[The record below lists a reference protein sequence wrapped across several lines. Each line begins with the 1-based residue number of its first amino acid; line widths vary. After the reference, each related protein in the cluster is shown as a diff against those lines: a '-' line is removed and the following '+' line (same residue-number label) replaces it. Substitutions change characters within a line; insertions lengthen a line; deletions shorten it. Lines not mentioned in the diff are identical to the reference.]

1 MNIMNTS
8 NKKISEILIEKL
20 LLFSATTAI
29 MVVCLIFA
37 FIFLEGLPVIQKYGI
52 WHFITGKHWYPE
64 QGIFGILPMI
74 IGSFVVTFM
83 ALAIGIPLGVG
94 CAIFLAELAPPW
106 LARLVRPGIELLAGI
121 PSVVYGFYGLVVLV
135 PFIRDHLG
143 GRGFSALAAA
153 LILAVMILP
162 TIVNISED
170 AIRAVPR
177 EYKEGSMALGAT
189 HWQTIKKVILP
200 GAASGIV
207 TAVVLGMGRA
217 LGETMAVI
225 LVAGNVSAI
234 PDSILASVRTLTA
247 NIAIEMGYAADDH
260 ARALFATGIV
270 LFVLIMLLNLLLA
283 LVPKKATTGE

>member
-1 MNIMNTS
+1 MLMNMSHKRMHELI
-8 NKKISEILIEKL
+8 IEKL

-29 MVVCLIFA
+29 MVVCLISI
-37 FIFLEGLPVIQKYGI
+37 FIFMEGLPVIKKYGL
-52 WHFITGKHWYPE
+52 WHFIAGQKWYPE
-64 QGIFGILPMI
+64 QGIFGIFPMI
-74 IGSFVVTFM
+74 IGSFYVTFI
-83 ALAIGIPLGVG
+83 ALFIGIPLGVG
-94 CAIFLAELAPPW
+94 CAIFLAEIAPPK
-106 LARLVRPGIELLAGI
+106 LARMVRPGIELLAGI

-135 PFIRDHLG
+135 PFIREHLG
-143 GRGFSALAAA
+143 GRGFSVLAAA
-153 LILAVMILP
+153 LILAIMILP

-177 EYKEGSMALGAT
+177 EYKEGSLALGAT

-200 GAASGIV
+200 SAASGII

-225 LVAGNVSAI
+225 LVAGNVAVI
-234 PDSILASVRTLTA
+234 PDSILAPVRTLTA

-260 ARALFATGIV
+260 ARALFATGII

-283 LVPKKATTGE
+283 LVPKKAATGE